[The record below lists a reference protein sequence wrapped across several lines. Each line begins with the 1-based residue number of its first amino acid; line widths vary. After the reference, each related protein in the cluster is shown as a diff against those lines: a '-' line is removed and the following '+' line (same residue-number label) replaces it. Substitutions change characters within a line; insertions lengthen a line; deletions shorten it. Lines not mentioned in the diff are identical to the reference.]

1 MKVITVI
8 AARCDRREKTA
19 ATGAGA
25 FRVGHNVSE
34 ETMKAIRVT
43 ALTGPDD
50 VEHLDVERP
59 SPGPGQV
66 LIKVAYAGVTFPE
79 LLQTRGMYQ
88 VKHDLPFTLG
98 SEASGT
104 VAEAGPGSRFAVGDR
119 VAAITGS
126 GTFAEYLVAADEATV
141 KVPDSVSLADVA
153 GMPMNVL
160 TADFA
165 LRVRADARPG
175 QSLLVHGA
183 AGGLGSAAV
192 QLGSAMGLD
201 VVAVVS
207 TEAKADA
214 VREIGARHVVFA
226 DGFKDATKEI
236 FPGGVDIVFDP
247 VGGDRFTD
255 STRVLAPFG
264 RLLVLGFTAGE
275 IPSIKVNR
283 LLLKNISV
291 DGVAWGAATVGHPS
305 LIDEQ
310 WQAVA
315 EYVSAGR
322 LNPRNHARYPLAQAA
337 AAIKE
342 LESRSVIGKVLLE
355 IAGE

>member
-1 MKVITVI
+1 
-8 AARCDRREKTA
+8 
-19 ATGAGA
+19 
-25 FRVGHNVSE
+25 
-34 ETMKAIRVT
+34 MKAIRVT

-50 VEHLDVERP
+50 VELAEVDRP
-59 SPGPGQV
+59 EPGPGQV

-88 VKHDLPFTLG
+88 VKHDLPFVLG
-98 SEASGT
+98 SEAAGI
-104 VAEAGPGSRFAVGDR
+104 VAEAGPGSRFSVGDR
-119 VAAITGS
+119 VAAITGA
-126 GTFAEYLVAADEATV
+126 GTFAEYLVAGDESTV
-141 KVPDSVSLADVA
+141 EVPDSVGLNDAA

-165 LRVRADARPG
+165 LRVRANAQPG

-192 QLGSAMGLD
+192 QLGLAMGLE

-207 TEAKADA
+207 TEAKGDA
-214 VREIGARHVVFA
+214 VRELGATHVVRA

-236 FPGGVDIVFDP
+236 FPNGVDLVFDP

-291 DGVAWGAATVGHPS
+291 DGVAWGAAALGHS
-305 LIDEQ
+305 TYIAEQ
-310 WQAVA
+310 WETVREHVA
-315 EYVSAGR
+315 AGL
-322 LNPRNHARYPLAQAA
+322 LNPRIHATYPLEQTA
-337 AAIKE
+337 AAIRE
-342 LESRSVIGKVLLE
+342 LDERSVMGKVLLE
-355 IAGE
+355 VAGE

>member
-1 MKVITVI
+1 
-8 AARCDRREKTA
+8 
-19 ATGAGA
+19 
-25 FRVGHNVSE
+25 
-34 ETMKAIRVT
+34 MKAIRVT

-50 VEHLDVERP
+50 VEFAEVERP
-59 SPGPGQV
+59 VPGLGQV
-66 LIKVAYAGVTFPE
+66 LIEVAYAGVTFPE

-98 SEASGT
+98 SEASG
-104 VAEAGPGSRFAVGDR
+104 VVVEVGPDSRYSVGDR

-126 GTFAEYLVAADEATV
+126 GTFAEYLVAGDEATV
-141 KVPDSVSLADVA
+141 KVPDAVTLADAA

-165 LRVRADARPG
+165 LRVRANAQPG

-192 QLGSAMGLD
+192 QLGLAMGLD
-201 VVAVVS
+201 VIAVVS
-207 TEAKADA
+207 TEAKAEA
-214 VREIGARHVVFA
+214 VRELGVSHVVFA
-226 DGFKDATKEI
+226 EGFKDATKEI
-236 FPGGVDIVFDP
+236 RPKGVDFVFDP

-291 DGVAWGAATVGHPS
+291 DGVAWGAATWGSPTYIH
-305 LIDEQ
+305 EQ
-310 WQAVA
+310 WEAVGEHLA
-315 EYVSAGR
+315 AGR
-322 LNPRNHARYPLAQAA
+322 LNPLRHATYPLTDAA
-337 AAIKE
+337 SALRE
-342 LESRSVIGKVLLE
+342 LDERSVRGKVILE
-355 IAGE
+355 VAGD

>member
-1 MKVITVI
+1 M
-8 AARCDRREKTA
+8 TA
-19 ATGAGA
+19 DTGAERL
-25 FRVGHNVSE
+25 RVDQNVSE
-34 ETMKAIRVT
+34 EPMKAIRVT

-59 SPGPGQV
+59 VPGPGQV

-79 LLQTRGMYQ
+79 VLQTRGMYQ

-98 SEASGT
+98 SEASGI
-104 VAEAGPGSRFAVGDR
+104 VAEAGPDSRYSVGDR
-119 VAAITGS
+119 VAAITGK
-126 GTFAEYLVAADEATV
+126 GTFAEYLIAGDEATV
-141 KVPDSVSLADVA
+141 KVPDSVPLAAAA

-165 LRVRADARPG
+165 LRVRAHAQPG

-192 QLGSAMGLD
+192 QLGLAMGLE

-207 TEAKADA
+207 TEAKAEA
-214 VREIGARHVVFA
+214 VRELGATHVIFA

-236 FPGGVDIVFDP
+236 RPGGVDFVFDP
-247 VGGDRFTD
+247 VGGDRFTN

-291 DGVAWGAATVGHPS
+291 DGVAWGAAAWGHPRY
-305 LIDEQ
+305 IHEQ
-310 WQAVA
+310 WEAVLDHVA
-315 EYVSAGR
+315 AGS
-322 LNPRNHARYPLAQAA
+322 LNPRIHANYPLAEASS
-337 AAIKE
+337 AINE
-342 LESRSVIGKVLLE
+342 LDARSVMGKVLLE
-355 IAGE
+355 VAGE

>member
-1 MKVITVI
+1 
-8 AARCDRREKTA
+8 
-19 ATGAGA
+19 
-25 FRVGHNVSE
+25 
-34 ETMKAIRVT
+34 MKAIRVT

-50 VEHLDVERP
+50 VELAEVERP
-59 SPGPGQV
+59 VPGPGQV

-79 LLQTRGMYQ
+79 LLQTRGLYQ

-98 SEASGT
+98 SEASGV
-104 VAEAGPGSRFAVGDR
+104 VAEAGPDSRYSIGDR

-126 GTFAEYLVAADEATV
+126 GTFAEYLVAGDEATV
-141 KVPDSVSLADVA
+141 PVPDSVSLADAA

-165 LRVRADARPG
+165 LRVRANAQPG

-192 QLGSAMGLD
+192 QMGLAMGLE
-201 VVAVVS
+201 VIAVVS
-207 TEAKADA
+207 TDAKAEA
-214 VREIGARHVVFA
+214 VRELGATHVVFA
-226 DGFKDATKEI
+226 NGFKDATKEI
-236 FPGGVDIVFDP
+236 FANGVDFVFDP

-291 DGVAWGAATVGHPS
+291 DGVAWGAAAFGHPTY
-305 LIDEQ
+305 ITEQ
-310 WQAVA
+310 WETVREHVA
-315 EYVSAGR
+315 AGR
-322 LNPRNHARYPLAQAA
+322 LNPRIHATYPLERTA
-337 AAIKE
+337 AAIRE
-342 LESRSVIGKVLLE
+342 LDERTVMGKVLLE
-355 IAGE
+355 VAGE